1 MFFSPEMWL
10 ALWYCTVQLR
20 HLLLSIG
27 IWGAVDDSV
36 QTRLHRAYLE
46 FKRWCATHKIACSQ
60 PAFQQKMVAWICLFF
75 WFAKKSPNWMNCMS
89 WMYMVENHADDLASQ
104 WCSSWTQLYQRNGDV
119 MLICKAYNG
128 RVVMQWLAETI
139 AGVVEQNIPG
149 ADDRLAPT
157 ALCMPLAKKSHSNL

>member
-75 WFAKKSPNWMNCMS
+75 LVCQEITKLDELYVMDVYGGKSCWWSCIPMMQLMNSVVPAQWGRDADLQSVQWTCGDAMVSRNYS
-89 WMYMVENHADDLASQ
+89 WCGGTKYPWCRWSLGTHCTVHASCQ
-104 WCSSWTQLYQRNGDV
+104 KIT
-119 MLICKAYNG
+119 
-128 RVVMQWLAETI
+128 
-139 AGVVEQNIPG
+139 
-149 ADDRLAPT
+149 
-157 ALCMPLAKKSHSNL
+157 